1 MFTKVL
7 TIKDPKLR
15 EVSKDV
21 KVKNKKDKQQIDLA
35 SRGLK
40 IASLVD
46 KENKK
51 LILVKKENKEETE
64 RI

>member
-1 MFTKVL
+1 MRL
-7 TIKDPKLR
+7 LNPKEL
-15 EVSKDV
+15 
-21 KVKNKKDKQQIDLA
+21 KNKKDKQQIDLA